1 MADVSETASDA
12 GGAQAG
18 AGTWKL
24 HPTNS
29 TLLRE
34 EGNFELN
41 LLETQGPSGKDAD
54 EGRELQVILF
64 FRSKCLLCNHFRPPL
79 GFSALP
85 MTVRLI
91 ICVNVLI
98 SGEQYCCY
106 I

>member
-1 MADVSETASDA
+1 M
-12 GGAQAG
+12 
-18 AGTWKL
+18 
-24 HPTNS
+24 
-29 TLLRE
+29 LLRE
-34 EGNFELN
+34 EGDFKLN
-41 LLETQGPSGKDAD
+41 LVETLEPSGKDAE
-54 EGRELQVILF
+54 EGRELQDILF

-91 ICVNVLI
+91 ICANVLI